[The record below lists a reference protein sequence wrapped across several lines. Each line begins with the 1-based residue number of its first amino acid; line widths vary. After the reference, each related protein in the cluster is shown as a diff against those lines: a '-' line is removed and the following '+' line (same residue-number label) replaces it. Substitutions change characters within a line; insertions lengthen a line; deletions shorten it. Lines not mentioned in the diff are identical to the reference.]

1 MKILFTTDGD
11 TLESKIAKR
20 FGEAKFYLVYDM
32 ETKGIT
38 AQINEGHDDNHSS
51 LIKLAEEGVITFI
64 VGNCGPNA
72 FKVLKEHNARLFL
85 ARMMTAKDA
94 LEKFNNNELKEL
106 LEPTLK
112 QTIDKHRA

>member
-1 MKILFTTDGD
+1 MKILFTTDGE
-11 TLESKIAKR
+11 TIESKIAKR
-20 FGEAKFYLVYDM
+20 FGEAKFYLVYNT
-32 ETKGIT
+32 ETKEID
-38 AQINEGHDDNHSS
+38 AQINDGHDDNHSS
-51 LIKLAEEGVITFI
+51 LIKLAKDGVTTFI

-72 FKVLKEHNARLFL
+72 FKVVRKHNARLFL

-112 QTIDKHRA
+112 RKINKN